1 VATLEDKAVSSRV
14 ATDDR
19 LDELYREP
27 PDRFVAG
34 RNALAKE
41 LRAGGR
47 RDEAERVKALRRP
60 SAAAW
65 LINRVAFDSPE
76 LLEEF
81 AQAGRAVAEA
91 QNRALEG
98 DEEAAGEW
106 RAAAAR
112 ERDATAAVADA
123 AERLAQ
129 EAEGPVSRR
138 ALELVVETLRAAGG
152 DPEFRDRVVRGRV
165 ERERSAATL
174 GVSAFAPSPRRM
186 AKTARTQRKRAA
198 VQARRELKQLEDE
211 VAAAA
216 ERQRRL
222 AGRVEE
228 TAEALR
234 REKAKL
240 AESKRDAADLRRKLK
255 AAERRARG

>member
-1 VATLEDKAVSSRV
+1 MSSRV

-19 LDELYREP
+19 LDELYREF

-41 LRAGGR
+41 LRAKSR

-65 LINRVAFDSPE
+65 LINRVSFDSPE
-76 LLEEF
+76 LLHEF
-81 AQAGRAVAEA
+81 AEASRAVAEA

-98 DEEAAGEW
+98 DEEAADEW

-123 AERLAQ
+123 AERVARGD
-129 EAEGPVSRR
+129 EGPVSPRSV
-138 ALELVVETLRAAGG
+138 ELVVETLRAAGG
-152 DPEFRDRVVRGRV
+152 DPELRDRVVRGRV

-174 GVSAFAPSPRRM
+174 GVSSFAPSPQRT
-186 AKTARTQRKRAA
+186 AKTARTQRKREA
-198 VQARRELKQLEDE
+198 VQARRDLKQLEGE
-211 VAAAA
+211 VAVAA
-216 ERQRRL
+216 ERERRL
-222 AGRVEE
+222 AGRVEQ

-240 AESKRDAADLRRKLK
+240 AEAKRGAANLRRQLK
-255 AAERRARG
+255 AAERRARRQ

>member
-1 VATLEDKAVSSRV
+1 MSSRV
-14 ATDDR
+14 AIDDR

-41 LRAGGR
+41 LRAGGH

-76 LLEEF
+76 LLDEF
-81 AQAGRAVAEA
+81 AEASRAVAEA
-91 QNRALEG
+91 QDRALEG
-98 DEEAAGEW
+98 DEGAAGEW
-106 RAAAAR
+106 RAAATR

-123 AERLAQ
+123 AEQVAQ
-129 EAEGPVSRR
+129 GAEGPVSPR

-152 DPEFRDRVVRGRV
+152 DPELRDRVVRGRV
-165 ERERSAATL
+165 ERERLAATL
-174 GVSAFAPSPRRM
+174 GVSAFAPSPRRK
-186 AKTARTQRKRAA
+186 AKTARTQRKREA
-198 VQARRELKQLEDE
+198 VQARRELTQLEGE
-211 VAAAA
+211 VGAAT
-216 ERQRRL
+216 ERQRHL
-222 AGRVEE
+222 ASRVEA

-240 AESKRDAADLRRKLK
+240 AEAKRDAAKLRTKLK
-255 AAERRARG
+255 AAERHARG